1 MTNKNTF
8 ICAAASILLMAFTG
22 CTQVTQVSDQAR
34 SIQNQAEQKIDSIQ
48 TQYESTKKQV
58 LDTKA
63 QIDQKIDQAKNAA
76 DAVGKLVQ

>member
-8 ICAAASILLMAFTG
+8 ICTAATILLIAFTG
-22 CTQVTQVSDQAR
+22 CTQVAQVSDQAQ
-34 SIQNQAEQKIDSIQ
+34 SIKNQAEQKINSIQ
-48 TQYESTKKQV
+48 TQYETTKNQV

-63 QIDQKIDQAKNAA
+63 QIDQKVDQAKNAA